1 MGRRLTTEYFSKE
14 IEMKPW
20 MDLKWLALAIVG
32 TVLVL
37 LVLGGVV
44 RAFKDG
50 AGLEPGT
57 ASAAFALLGAM
68 VAGSLGATAVTK
80 KDKDKGDGDS

>member
-1 MGRRLTTEYFSKE
+1 
-14 IEMKPW
+14 MKPW
-20 MDLKWLALAIVG
+20 TDLKWLSLAIVG

-37 LVLGGVV
+37 LVLGAVV
-44 RAFKDG
+44 RAVKDG
-50 AGLEPGT
+50 SGLEPGT

-80 KDKDKGDGDS
+80 KDEDKDKDEE

>member
-1 MGRRLTTEYFSKE
+1 M
-14 IEMKPW
+14 MKPW
-20 MDLKWLALAIVG
+20 LDLKWLALAIVG

-37 LVLGGVV
+37 LTLGAFA
-44 RAFKDG
+44 RALKNG
-50 AGLEPGT
+50 EGLEPGI

-80 KDKDKGDGDS
+80 KDKDEAEEKEEEV

>member
-1 MGRRLTTEYFSKE
+1 M
-14 IEMKPW
+14 MKPW
-20 MDLKWLALAIVG
+20 LDLKWLALALVG

-37 LVLGGVV
+37 LTLGAGV
-44 RAFKDG
+44 RAFKNG
-50 AGLEPGT
+50 EGLEPGT

-80 KDKDKGDGDS
+80 KDEDDSDDQEW

>member
-1 MGRRLTTEYFSKE
+1 
-14 IEMKPW
+14 MKPW
-20 MDLKWLALAIVG
+20 LDLKWLALAIVG

-37 LVLGGVV
+37 LVLGAVV
-44 RAFKDG
+44 RAARDG
-50 AGLEPGT
+50 SGLEPGT

-80 KDKDKGDGDS
+80 KDEDERNDDE

>member
-1 MGRRLTTEYFSKE
+1 
-14 IEMKPW
+14 MKPW
-20 MDLKWLALAIVG
+20 TDLKWLSLAIVG

-37 LVLGGVV
+37 LVLGSVA
-44 RAFKDG
+44 RAIKDG
-50 AGLEPGT
+50 SGLEPGT

>member
-1 MGRRLTTEYFSKE
+1 
-14 IEMKPW
+14 MKPW

-37 LVLGGVV
+37 LTLGAVV
-44 RAFKDG
+44 RAFNNG
-50 AGLEPGT
+50 AGLDPGT

-68 VAGSLGATAVTK
+68 VAGSLGATAVAK
-80 KDKDKGDGDS
+80 KDKENEEDE

>member
-1 MGRRLTTEYFSKE
+1 
-14 IEMKPW
+14 MKPW
-20 MDLKWLALAIVG
+20 MDLKWLSLAIVG

-44 RAFKDG
+44 RAIKDG
-50 AGLEPGT
+50 SGMEPGT

-68 VAGSLGATAVTK
+68 VAGSLGATAMTK
-80 KDKDKGDGDS
+80 ENKPDDTEDDDGY